1 MLKFPA
7 RIECSSPVGSACCSM
22 ALWTCSGAADEQLM
36 SQRIADQEMQLE
48 VLTKRHDRFDSMH
61 GVNSRIFSCG

>member
-1 MLKFPA
+1 
-7 RIECSSPVGSACCSM
+7 M